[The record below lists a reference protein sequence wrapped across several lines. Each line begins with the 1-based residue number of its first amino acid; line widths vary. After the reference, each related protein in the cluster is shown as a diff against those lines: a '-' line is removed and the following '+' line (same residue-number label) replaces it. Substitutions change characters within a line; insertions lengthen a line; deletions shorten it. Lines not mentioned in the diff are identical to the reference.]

1 MLRAASS
8 CVIVFFVY
16 VVSIA
21 APCREAKSSRDLV
34 PNLTVGVKAHF
45 EDHNPSSTTSR
56 PAENNRLRQRR
67 RVEAG

>member
-1 MLRAASS
+1 
-8 CVIVFFVY
+8 VY

-21 APCREAKSSRDLV
+21 APFREAKSSRDLV
-34 PNLTVGVKAHF
+34 PNLTAGVKARF

-56 PAENNRLRQRR
+56 PAEDDRLRQRL